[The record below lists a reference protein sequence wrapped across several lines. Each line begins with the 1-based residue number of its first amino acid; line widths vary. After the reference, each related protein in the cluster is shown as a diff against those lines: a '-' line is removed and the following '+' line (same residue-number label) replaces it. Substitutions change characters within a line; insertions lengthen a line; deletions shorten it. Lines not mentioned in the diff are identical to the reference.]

1 MYLWLSVSSAGDC
14 FNDFPK
20 LQEDDLRQL
29 TLGVYQLKLA
39 KSYSVDHLNTDGS
52 DEMFVN
58 TETLK
63 SISLWRAHPRNHTT
77 EATWA
82 HVSTTRAPN
91 RHWQYQ
97 PLTITSSYSI
107 QSLCDLLDTWRL
119 WIFPISNPSSCLFTN
134 ISSEPSVFRCNGQRL
149 VLPVSV
155 RCSGGRYM
163 RPCCFSCVVPGM
175 CSSPRQY
182 IGPACWQRQIV

>member
-1 MYLWLSVSSAGDC
+1 MIIEKANVTCGFYS
-14 FNDFPK
+14 
-20 LQEDDLRQL
+20 
-29 TLGVYQLKLA
+29 
-39 KSYSVDHLNTDGS
+39 SVDTSLSSSINWGS
-52 DEMFVN
+52 GKSFASVRYALQS

-82 HVSTTRAPN
+82 HVSTTRAPD

-134 ISSEPSVFRCNGQRL
+134 ISSEPSVFRCSTEYDFANLSWYTPSVSWRRSSSCSLGKSLKQSPAELTDNQL
-149 VLPVSV
+149 VSFNPFFKAIVL
-155 RCSGGRYM
+155 
-163 RPCCFSCVVPGM
+163 
-175 CSSPRQY
+175 
-182 IGPACWQRQIV
+182 CW